1 MILSP
6 DQELTKKFIKIID
19 EISNK
24 IMKNNIKLNS
34 RIALQLEKPNVFK
47 KTPDLLYAL
56 KMYLTCD
63 SGANTIQITGVTD
76 E

>member
-1 MILSP
+1 M
-6 DQELTKKFIKIID
+6 
-19 EISNK
+19 
-24 IMKNNIKLNS
+24 MNNIELYS
-34 RIALQLEKPNVFK
+34 RIALQLDKPEAFTN
-47 KTPDLLYAL
+47 TPDLLYAL

>member
-6 DQELTKKFIKIID
+6 EKELTKEFIKIID
-19 EISNK
+19 KITNK
-24 IMKNNIKLNS
+24 VMMNNIKLQS
-34 RIALQLEKPNVFK
+34 RIAIQLDKPNVFR

-63 SGANTIQITGVTD
+63 SGANTIQITSVTD

>member
-6 DQELTKKFIKIID
+6 EKELTKEFIKIID
-19 EISNK
+19 RITNK
-24 IMKNNIKLNS
+24 VMMNNIKLNS
-34 RIALQLEKPNVFK
+34 RIALQLDKPKAFRR
-47 KTPDLLYAL
+47 TPDLLYAL

-63 SGANTIQITGVTD
+63 SGANTIQITGITD

>member
-1 MILSP
+1 
-6 DQELTKKFIKIID
+6 
-19 EISNK
+19 
-24 IMKNNIKLNS
+24 MKNNIKLQS
-34 RIALQLEKPNVFK
+34 RISLQLEKPNVFK